1 MKILFITLS
10 NIGDSILSLP
20 VLDALRSQ
28 YPESKIS
35 CLVPERPSEIFIN
48 NPAIEKVI
56 IFNKHARLI
65 DKIRLFFS
73 LSKEK
78 FDIVVDLRNSFF
90 GAFLPAKKRSSPLRF
105 IPARF
110 RHMKDRHLF
119 WACFAGYPFRDKKQ
133 QSLII
138 TPEDVN
144 YIEGILSQKRLRDS
158 AKLIVVAPGARSQI
172 KCWDKQN
179 FSQLCGR
186 LIKEGWDVVL
196 AGDKTDEPVCSYV
209 FQAHPEKILD
219 LCAKTSISQ
228 LAALLKK
235 ARLLITND
243 SAVMHLASYLD
254 VPVASIFG
262 PTDENKYGPWSQ
274 EKIVIKRDI
283 FCRPCEKALCRFA
296 SLACLSCLKV
306 DDVFGQINYLL
317 KGKEGGII
325 PQASQKVYRRI
336 LIART
341 DRIGDVLLSTPVIKA
356 LRQKYPQAY
365 ISMMVA
371 PYARDIVEGNPYL
384 DEVIIFDKDI
394 KHKSW
399 MRSLKFAGR
408 LKKRRFDLAV
418 ILHPTN
424 RMHLIAFLA
433 GISLRL
439 GYNRK
444 FGFLNNL
451 RKTHTKQEG
460 LRHEAEYNLDLLSDL
475 GVGGNARDLFMPI
488 KAESEQWAKDLL
500 ASNGI
505 KETHKLLAI
514 NPGASCPSKIW
525 PADRFAQVAETLAK
539 RHNFRILIVAGAKDI
554 PLANMV
560 AQKIGDRALN
570 LSGKTSLSHLASIL
584 KRCSLFISND
594 SGPVHIASSLGVP
607 VISIFGRNQPGL
619 SPRRWGP
626 LGRSDK
632 YLHKDIGCI
641 QCLAH
646 NCKKDFACLKAI
658 SVEDVLSAAESIL
671 KVH

>member
-10 NIGDSILSLP
+10 NIGDCILSLP
-20 VLDALRSQ
+20 VLDALRNE
-28 YPESKIS
+28 YPEAKIS
-35 CLVPERPSEIFIN
+35 CLVSERPKEIFRN
-48 NPAIEKVI
+48 NPAVDKVI
-56 IFNKHARLI
+56 IFDKHARLI
-65 DKIRLFFS
+65 DKIKLFFS
-73 LSKEK
+73 LSREK

-90 GAFLPAKKRSSPLRF
+90 GAFLPAKKRSSPFRF
-105 IPARF
+105 IPANF
-110 RHMKDRHLF
+110 KHMKDKHLF
-119 WACFAGYPFRDKKQ
+119 WSGFSGYPFRDKKQ
-133 QSLII
+133 QSLVIA
-138 TPEDVN
+138 PEDVN
-144 YIEGILSQKRLRDS
+144 YINGILKERKLYGS
-158 AKLIVVAPGARSQI
+158 AKLIVVAPGARSQV
-172 KCWDKQN
+172 KRWDKHN
-179 FSQLCGR
+179 FTRLCSR
-186 LIKEGWDVVL
+186 LIKDGWDVAL
-196 AGDKTDEPVCSYV
+196 AGDKADEPICSYIC
-209 FQAHPEKILD
+209 QENADKILD

-228 LAALLKK
+228 LAVLLKS
-235 ARLLITND
+235 ARLLVTND
-243 SAVMHLASYLD
+243 SAIMHLASYLN
-254 VPVASIFG
+254 VPVAAIFG
-262 PTDENKYGPWSQ
+262 PTDEDKYGPWS
-274 EKIVIKRDI
+274 KDKVVIKKDI
-283 FCRPCEKALCRFA
+283 FCRPCEKAVCRFG

-306 DDVFGQINYLL
+306 DDVLEQVDCLL
-317 KGKEGGII
+317 KGKNAANEGVS
-325 PQASQKVYRRI
+325 PKYRRI
-336 LIART
+336 LIVRT

-365 ISMMVA
+365 ISMIVS
-371 PYARDIVEGNPYL
+371 PYARDIVEANPYL
-384 DEVIIFDKDI
+384 DEVIIYDKDI

-399 MRSLKFAGR
+399 MRSLKFASR
-408 LKKRRFDLAV
+408 LKKKRFDLAI
-418 ILHPTN
+418 ILHPIN

-433 GISLRL
+433 GIPLRL

-444 FGFLNNL
+444 FGFLNNF

-488 KAESEQWAKDLL
+488 KTESEQWVRDLL

-505 KETHKLLAI
+505 KETDKLLAI

-560 AQKIGDRALN
+560 AQKLGDRALN
-570 LSGKTSLSHLASIL
+570 LSGKTSVSHLASIL

-626 LGRSDK
+626 LGRRDK
-632 YLHKDIGCI
+632 YLHKDVGCI

-646 NCKKDFACLKAI
+646 NCKKEFACLKAI

-671 KVH
+671 SS

>member
-10 NIGDSILSLP
+10 NIGDCILSLP

-28 YPESKIS
+28 YPESRIS
-35 CLVPERPSEIFIN
+35 CLVPERPREIFIN

-56 IFNKHARLI
+56 VFDKHAGLI
-65 DKIRLFFS
+65 DKIKLFLS

-90 GAFLPAKKRSSPLRF
+90 GAFLPAKKRSSPFRF
-105 IPARF
+105 IPGRF
-110 RHMKDRHLF
+110 RHMKERHLF
-119 WACFAGYPFRDKKQ
+119 WAGFAGYPFRNKKQ
-133 QSLII
+133 QSLVI

-144 YIEGILSQKRLRDS
+144 YIEGILRQRKMCDS

-172 KCWDKQN
+172 KRWDKQN

-186 LIKEGWDVVL
+186 LVKEGWDVVL

-209 FQAHPEKILD
+209 CQAHAEKILN

-235 ARLLITND
+235 SRLLITND
-243 SAVMHLASYLD
+243 SAVMHLASYLN

-262 PTDENKYGPWSQ
+262 PTNENKYGPWSQ
-274 EKIVIKRDI
+274 EKIVIKKDI
-283 FCRPCEKALCRFA
+283 ICRPCEKAACRFA

-306 DDVFGQINYLL
+306 DDVLGQINYLL
-317 KGKEGGII
+317 KGKE
-325 PQASQKVYRRI
+325 QEDSRQSCQKTYRRI

-384 DEVIIFDKDI
+384 DEVITFDKDV

-399 MRSLKFAGR
+399 RRCLKFASS
-408 LKKRRFDLAV
+408 LKKKKFDLAV

-424 RMHLIAFLA
+424 RLHLLTFLA
-433 GISLRL
+433 GIPDRL

-451 RKTHTKQEG
+451 RKAHTKQEG
-460 LRHEAEYNLDLLSDL
+460 LRHEAEYNLELLCGL
-475 GVGGNARDLFMPI
+475 GISGNAHELFMPI
-488 KAESEQWAKDLL
+488 RPESEQWVKDLF
-500 ASNGI
+500 AENAI
-505 KETHKLLAI
+505 KETDELLAI
-514 NPGASCPSKIW
+514 NPGASCPSKVW
-525 PADRFAQVAETLAK
+525 PQANFAQVAEILAK
-539 RHNFRILIVAGAKDI
+539 RHNFKIIIVSGPKDI
-554 PLANMV
+554 PIANMI
-560 AQKIGDRALN
+560 AQKLGDKALN
-570 LSGKTSLSHLASIL
+570 LSGKTSVSHLASIL
-584 KRCSLFISND
+584 KRCALFISND

-626 LGRSDK
+626 LGRQAK
-632 YLHKDIGCI
+632 YLHKDTGCI

-646 NCKKDFACLKAI
+646 NCKKEFACLKAI

-671 KVH
+671 SS

>member
-10 NIGDSILSLP
+10 NIGDCILSLP
-20 VLDALRSQ
+20 VLDALRNK

-35 CLVPERPSEIFIN
+35 CLVSERPKEIFIN
-48 NPAIEKVI
+48 NPSIKKVI
-56 IFNKHARLI
+56 VFNKHAKLI
-65 DKIRLFFS
+65 DKIKLFFS
-73 LSKEK
+73 LSREK

-90 GAFLPAKKRSSPLRF
+90 GAFLPAKKRSSPFRF
-105 IPARF
+105 IPANF
-110 RHMKDRHLF
+110 KHMKDKHLF
-119 WACFAGYPFRDKKQ
+119 WSGFSGYPFRDKKQ
-133 QSLII
+133 QSLVIA
-138 TPEDVN
+138 PEDVN
-144 YIEGILSQKRLRDS
+144 YINGILKECKLYGS
-158 AKLIVVAPGARSQI
+158 AKLIVVAPGARSQV
-172 KCWDKQN
+172 KRWDKHN
-179 FSQLCGR
+179 FSQLCSR
-186 LIKEGWDVVL
+186 LIKDGWDVVL
-196 AGDKTDEPVCSYV
+196 AGDKADEPICSYIC
-209 FQAHPEKILD
+209 QENADKILD

-228 LAALLKK
+228 LAVLLKS
-235 ARLLITND
+235 ARLLVTND
-243 SAVMHLASYLD
+243 SAIMHLASYLN
-254 VPVASIFG
+254 VPVCALFG
-262 PTDENKYGPWSQ
+262 PTDENKYGPWSKD
-274 EKIVIKRDI
+274 KIVIKKDI
-283 FCRPCEKALCRFA
+283 FCRPCEKAVCRFA

-306 DDVFGQINYLL
+306 DDVLEQINYLL
-317 KGKEGGII
+317 KSEEIEDI
-325 PQASQKVYRRI
+325 RDASLKYRRI
-336 LIART
+336 LIVRT

-371 PYARDIVEGNPYL
+371 PYARDIVEANPYL
-384 DEVIIFDKDI
+384 DEVIIYDKDI

-399 MRSLKFAGR
+399 MRSLKFASR
-408 LKKRRFDLAV
+408 LKKKRFDLAI

-433 GISLRL
+433 GIPLRL

-451 RKTHTKQEG
+451 RKKHTKQEG

-488 KAESEQWAKDLL
+488 KTESEEWAKDLL

-505 KETHKLLAI
+505 KETDKLLAI

-560 AQKIGDRALN
+560 AKKLGGRALN
-570 LSGKTSLSHLASIL
+570 LSGKTSVSHLASIL

-658 SVEDVLSAAESIL
+658 SVEDVLSAVESIL
-671 KVH
+671 KIK